1 MSGYLN
7 KLTTR
12 DTKFDT
18 MDWVRLGCTGAIIA
32 LGAIDMF
39 LVNRGEKPTDEFYR
53 KNVSQFTYHAYDLNN
68 HGDIHGPFM
77 GKVRLA
83 RDDMSV
89 GYASHNNDA
98 KNDNIMKMKQTACD
112 RADGIVTK
120 NTINGS
126 IAYVPI
132 NSPLMDKCKMM
143 RTPDMF
149 FGKVHSSW
157 SVLGA
162 QSIYTLVKHIGFI
175 LIAFLVFSWVED
187 QILTHKPANLVEKV
201 VQEKYNYFRA
211 HFRFMRSVTIII
223 VIALFTLNIG
233 LDIKHDMH
241 SVDSSHE
248 NSVAIGSISTGFSFC
263 LVSILIICISHL
275 DEPYSDDA
283 NVESTP
289 AKIEMGETANNGDNT
304 AKLADVDVA
313 VPTDQIN
320 GSNSYLM
327 PQQYN
332 FAQHARQFRGPLQV
346 KLPLFGNEVD
356 FIDGNVHWSDQAKFR
371 ALTQESAPHMKLQA
385 IYRNIHVSY
394 LMLLLFPLVSM
405 LALVRSENKVVDVHV
420 QLIFFSSIFFAV
432 LDVFQSR
439 VSSVLASFTEEN
451 SIKTGIGEI
460 KTFVVLAFILAKL
473 FVFVPAFQLTVVY
486 YTKTDHL
493 EFGLVLTQLLVL
505 AVLSALDL
513 FYVVGGVGMFIPKEK
528 LVGAYLEARV
538 VDVRQLLFFVYLGYL
553 TITLFIV

>member
-1 MSGYLN
+1 MP
-7 KLTTR
+7 
-12 DTKFDT
+12 DTKFD
-18 MDWVRLGCTGAIIA
+18 MKDWFKFGCTGAIIVLA
-32 LGAIDMF
+32 AIDMF

-53 KNVSQFTYHAYDLNN
+53 KNVTQFTYHPYDLNN

-77 GKVRLA
+77 GKVRLG
-83 RDDMSV
+83 RDGMSV
-89 GYASHNNDA
+89 AYTSHEDNTA
-98 KNDNIMKMKQTACD
+98 RNDNIMKMKQTACN
-112 RADGIVTK
+112 RAEGIVNKT
-120 NTINGS
+120 TMNGVV
-126 IAYVPI
+126 AYVPLD
-132 NSPLMDKCKMM
+132 SARMDKCKMM

-187 QILTHKPANLVEKV
+187 QILTHKEKAV
-201 VQEKYNYFRA
+201 TPPQIRQETYNYFRA

-233 LDIKHDMH
+233 LDIKYDMH

-248 NSVAIGSISTGFSFC
+248 NNVAIGSISTGFSFC

-275 DEPYSDDA
+275 DEPYSEVA
-283 NVESTP
+283 SVESTS
-289 AKIEMGETANNGDNT
+289 ARVEMGETANNGDNT
-304 AKLADVDVA
+304 ANLADVDVT
-313 VPTDQIN
+313 VPNEQIT

-332 FAQHARQFRGPLQV
+332 FAQHARQFRGPLQIP
-346 KLPLFGNEVD
+346 LPLFGNEVD
-356 FIDGNVHWSDQAKFR
+356 FINGDVHWSGQAKFR
-371 ALTQESAPHMKLQA
+371 ALTQESAPYMKLQA

-394 LMLLLFPLVSM
+394 LMLLLFPLVSI
-405 LALVRSENKVVDVHV
+405 LALVRSKNKVVDVHV
-420 QLIFFSSIFFAV
+420 QLIFFSGIFFAV
-432 LDVFQSR
+432 LDIFQSR
-439 VSSVLASFTEEN
+439 VSSVLASFSEEN

-473 FVFVPAFQLTVVY
+473 FVFLPAYQLTVQY
-486 YTKTDHL
+486 YTKTGEL
-493 EFGLVLTQLLVL
+493 EFALVLTQLLVL

-513 FYVVGGVGMFIPKEK
+513 FYIVGGVWMFVPKEK
-528 LVGAYLEARV
+528 LVGSYLESLV
-538 VDVRQLLFFVYLGYL
+538 VDIRQLGFFVYLGYL
-553 TITLFIV
+553 TFTLFFV

>member
-32 LGAIDMF
+32 LAIVDMSI
-39 LVNRGEKPTDEFYR
+39 VDR
-53 KNVSQFTYHAYDLNN
+53 KGDFNTTHVDYKKNPMQFTYHAYDLNN

-89 GYASHNNDA
+89 AYASHD
-98 KNDNIMKMKQTACD
+98 KDDRNDNIMKMKQTTCD
-112 RADGIVTK
+112 KADGIVTK

-126 IAYVPI
+126 ITYVPI

-241 SVDSSHE
+241 SVDSNNE

-289 AKIEMGETANNGDNT
+289 TNIEMGENANNGEEPVKPDGVQVT
-304 AKLADVDVA
+304 VPDV
-313 VPTDQIN
+313 
-320 GSNSYLM
+320 SNSYLM

-356 FIDGNVHWSDQAKFR
+356 FIDGDVHWSDQAKFR

-451 SIKTGIGEI
+451 SIKTDIGEI

-473 FVFVPAFQLTVVY
+473 FVFVPVFQLTVVY